1 MNIMGYKKSQSNNS
15 AYRLVDSDEVLF
27 LCRSQMASR
36 ARGGSNAFKV
46 GVPMLGFMLGGVYVL
61 STFMQTHVEMK
72 DKKVS
77 SQSQRKFDLD
87 QEHDAMMKKL
97 DIDNSYQLSRI
108 PRVEE
113 DEDKDAQKKRMKLGK
128 YK

>member
-1 MNIMGYKKSQSNNS
+1 
-15 AYRLVDSDEVLF
+15 
-27 LCRSQMASR
+27 
-36 ARGGSNAFKV
+36 
-46 GVPMLGFMLGGVYVL
+46 MLGFMLGGVYVL